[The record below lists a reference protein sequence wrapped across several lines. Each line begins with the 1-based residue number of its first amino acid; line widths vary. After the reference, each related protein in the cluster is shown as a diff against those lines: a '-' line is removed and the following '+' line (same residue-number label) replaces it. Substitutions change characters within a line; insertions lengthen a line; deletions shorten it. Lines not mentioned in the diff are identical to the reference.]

1 MKKSLW
7 TVTFLLVILLASQCK
22 QGAKSHVSAD
32 QQREYANALY
42 NRELY
47 AQSIAEYQ
55 RYLDT
60 YSMDANEEA
69 NIQFIIGNIYFDRLH
84 DYENAMARYLMIK
97 HVFPDSP
104 LQNDAAKKVIECLE
118 RLQRSADA
126 KQALDEATSL
136 DPSQVTESRPGEVI
150 AKIGNKE
157 ITTGDFDFQISQL
170 PDYVQSQIKDKK
182 SKRQFLQQYIG
193 TELFYDAAK
202 RQGLEN
208 DKEVIEGAF
217 QAKKGL
223 MVQKY
228 LEGEIQSQ
236 VQIKPED
243 VELYFKANADQYAE
257 KDDKGNVKRQKTFSE
272 AGQQAAQDLA
282 RERQQKAY
290 GELLQRMMGAE
301 KVVIF
306 DDKL

>member
-1 MKKSLW
+1 MKKRLW
-7 TVTFLLVILLASQCK
+7 IISFLIILVAAQCK
-22 QGAKSHVSAD
+22 QTARNHISAD
-32 QQREYANALY
+32 QQREYANELY

-47 AQSIAEYQ
+47 TQSIEAYQ

-60 YSMDANEEA
+60 YPMDANEEA

-84 DYENAMARYLMIK
+84 DYENAMARYLKIK
-97 HVFPDSP
+97 SVFPDSP
-104 LQNDAAKKVIECLE
+104 LQNDVSKKVIECLE

-136 DPSQVTESRPGEVI
+136 DPSQVIESRPGEVI
-150 AKIGNKE
+150 AKIGDKE
-157 ITTGDFDFQISQL
+157 ITTGDLDFQISQL

-182 SKRQFLQQYIG
+182 SKLQFLQQYIG

-202 RQGLEN
+202 RQGLDQ
-208 DKEVIEGAF
+208 DKEVIEGTF

-228 LEGEIQSQ
+228 LEGEIKSQ

-243 VELYFKANADQYAE
+243 VELYFKANADKYAE
-257 KDDKGNVKRQKTFSE
+257 KDDKGNVRRQKTFSE
-272 AGQQAAQDLA
+272 AGQEAAQDLA

-290 GELLQRMMGAE
+290 EDLLQRMMGAE
-301 KVVIF
+301 KVEIY
-306 DDKL
+306 DGKL